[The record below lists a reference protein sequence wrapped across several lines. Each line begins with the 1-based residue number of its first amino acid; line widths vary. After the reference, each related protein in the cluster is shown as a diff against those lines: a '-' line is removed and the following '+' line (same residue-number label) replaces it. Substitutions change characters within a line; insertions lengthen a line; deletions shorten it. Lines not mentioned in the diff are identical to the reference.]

1 VTLKY
6 DEKRIDP
13 HGRTLAAIFIADGT
27 LVNAE
32 IARQGLGAVVVIGG
46 NDRFYPPVEEAR
58 DEAVVAERGLYS
70 ADVVCTVPAK
80 VRAVTNAADSFP
92 GVDVQ
97 ATSTQLDTGAS
108 TAAAAVA
115 TAIGLEEAFTDGS
128 LGVAWS
134 ALPDPEQ
141 ERLADLLTAGKIK
154 AQRDELAARTAATSA
169 REREEVARAAEV
181 RRQREARERAAQEKR
196 ERQAARAAEKAAEQ
210 ARQVEVA
217 AAKARTQQSDSS
229 SPGGSSGPAGYTG
242 PRCYAPGGKT
252 WRPC

>member
-1 VTLKY
+1 VGQSHG
-6 DEKRIDP
+6 DP
-13 HGRTLAAIFIADGT
+13 PRSCSGFRPDPGPGLIAA
-27 LVNAE
+27 
-32 IARQGLGAVVVIGG
+32 VVIGD

-80 VRAVTNAADSFP
+80 VRAVTNAADSFT
-92 GVDVQ
+92 GVDVR
-97 ATSTQLDTGAS
+97 ATSAQLDTGAS

-115 TAIGLEEAFTDGS
+115 TAIGLEEAFADGS

-141 ERLADLLTAGKIK
+141 EQLADLLTAGKIK
-154 AQRDELAARTAATSA
+154 ALRDELAARTAAASA
-169 REREEVARAAEV
+169 RKREEVARAAEV
-181 RRQREARERAAQEKR
+181 RRLREARERAAQEKR

-210 ARQVEVA
+210 ARRAEVA
-217 AAKARTQQSDSS
+217 AAKARTQRSDSS
-229 SPGGSSGPAGYTG
+229 SSGGSGGPAGYTG